1 MYDVKVYSL
10 AAEGAKQI
18 TPHFKV
24 REFACSDGSDVVFVA
39 PSLVDIL
46 ENVRVHFGAAVH
58 IHSGYRTVSFNA
70 SLPGSSKKSQ
80 HCNGLAPTSMWT
92 ATPTRKSTTTPAS
105 CWAITAAWACT
116 AGASTST
123 SGPPSPVSTTGP
135 NEEERWKRYSHP

>member
-46 ENVRVHFGAAVH
+46 EAIRVHFGRPVTVT
-58 IHSGYRTVSFNA
+58 SGYRTVSYNA
-70 SLPGSSKKSQ
+70 GLKNSSKKSQ
-80 HCNGLAPTSMWT
+80 HCNGLA
-92 ATPTRKSTTTPAS
+92 ADIQVEGHTPLEVYNYTCSLLGDHGGVGIYNTFVHVDVRASKSRFDYRT
-105 CWAITAAWACT
+105 
-116 AGASTST
+116 
-123 SGPPSPVSTTGP
+123 
-135 NEEERWKRYSHP
+135 